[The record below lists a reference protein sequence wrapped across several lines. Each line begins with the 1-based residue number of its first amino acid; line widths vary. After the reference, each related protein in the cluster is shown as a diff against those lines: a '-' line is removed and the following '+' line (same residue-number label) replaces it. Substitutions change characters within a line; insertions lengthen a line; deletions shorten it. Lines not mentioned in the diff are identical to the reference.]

1 MKILMVFTAILIV
14 IYPGPASAGWPQ
26 LPSVHAEG
34 KATKEVTP
42 DKASITFYIR
52 AFDAQSEAALE
63 QLHAQ
68 TEVALA
74 VLKAADI
81 PDKDITAFNLSKQ
94 VERSNQDRNELEI
107 LGYYISREFRVELED
122 LDKFSSLA
130 AGLMEVNNLTSVR
143 ARFDVSERDR
153 IEAALVLEAASDARA
168 KAENMAR
175 GMSVEIASVLSIS
188 QDSYN
193 SYSARFALRAPAAM
207 PMAADSRS
215 QLSLF
220 MPATITVSET
230 VNVLFEIENE

>member
-1 MKILMVFTAILIV
+1 MKIPVMLTAILIV
-14 IYPGPASAGWPQ
+14 LYPDPASAMWPQ

-34 KATKEVTP
+34 KATKEVVP
-42 DKASITFYIR
+42 DEATITFYIR
-52 AFDAQSEAALE
+52 AFDAQSEIALE
-63 QLHAQ
+63 QLHTQ
-68 TEVALA
+68 TEEALA

-81 PDKDITAFNLSKQ
+81 PDKDITGFSLSKQ
-94 VERSNQDRNELEI
+94 VERSSQDRNELEI

-130 AGLMEVNNLTSVR
+130 ADLMEINNLTSVH
-143 ARFDVSERDR
+143 ARFDVSDRDR
-153 IEAALVLEAASDARA
+153 IEVELVLEAAADARA

-193 SYSARFALRAPAAM
+193 SYSARFALRAPAAFSM
-207 PMAADSRS
+207 VADSRM

-220 MPATITVSET
+220 MPATITVSKT
-230 VNVLFEIENE
+230 VNVSFEIENE